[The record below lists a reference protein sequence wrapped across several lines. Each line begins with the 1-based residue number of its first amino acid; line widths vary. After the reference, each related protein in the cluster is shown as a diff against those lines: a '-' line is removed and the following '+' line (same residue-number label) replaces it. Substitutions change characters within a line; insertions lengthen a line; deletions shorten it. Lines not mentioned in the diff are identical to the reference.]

1 MGASERDNITCK
13 WVTSQCALKIGQAD
27 KIAGKISHYGY
38 AFGRIIITVVNTAA
52 LLAVDTSLLLLQFF
66 SYCSIYG
73 SRQISWHNSGRTCA
87 RCLANIASSELVM
100 KAKCFLYHVECF
112 KCVMCDVPLIKGDL
126 FGMFEAV
133 VYCQTH
139 YQQQRDQLF
148 SEDFVSQNFYGFEA
162 GGVGGHLPASAS
174 PLLPG
179 LGPSGLGMSGPTV
192 PWPPAGTSP
201 DSSSEYHTDT
211 SISPT
216 TKKKRG
222 RRKRELSCEDEANS
236 SRGCFPYIDPNT
248 GLVEKT
254 KRARTSFKHHQLRI
268 MKSHFQM
275 NQNPDSRELKEL
287 ATKTG
292 LDKKVLQVCM
302 EENDSL
308 FLTIMMVTYF

>member
-1 MGASERDNITCK
+1 
-13 WVTSQCALKIGQAD
+13 
-27 KIAGKISHYGY
+27 
-38 AFGRIIITVVNTAA
+38 
-52 LLAVDTSLLLLQFF
+52 
-66 SYCSIYG
+66 
-73 SRQISWHNSGRTCA
+73 
-87 RCLANIASSELVM
+87 M

-139 YQQQRDQLF
+139 YQQQREQLF
-148 SEDFVSQNFYGFEA
+148 SEDFVAQNFYGFEA
-162 GGVGGHLPASAS
+162 GGGGVHPPHPQSS
-174 PLLPG
+174 VSSLLPG
-179 LGPSGLGMSGPTV
+179 LGNLSN
-192 PWPPAGTSP
+192 PWPPPGTSP

-222 RRKRELSCEDEANS
+222 RRKRELSCEDEANNRS
-236 SRGCFPYIDPNT
+236 SCFPYLDPST

-292 LDKKVLQVCM
+292 LDKKVLQVM
-302 EENDSL
+302 G
-308 FLTIMMVTYF
+308 FLSYLIIITSISYCRCGSKTPVPNGDE